1 MPRGIA
7 RIILG
12 LVALTSTTIGA
23 AAAADGGDV
32 VIGTWRNLHDTMHI
46 EIHHCGESMCGKV
59 VWAGDQAIADA
70 KRGGTHDLIG
80 TEIFRDFKRDAG
92 GNWRGRVFVPDLDKT
107 FSGTIVL
114 VDRNTLKGTG
124 CLVGRLLCKSKI
136 LVRIG

>member
-7 RIILG
+7 RIMLG

-23 AAAADGGDV
+23 AAGADDAA
-32 VIGTWRNLHDTMHI
+32 IGTWRNLHDTMHI

-59 VWAGDQAIADA
+59 VWAGEQAIADA
-70 KRGGTHDLIG
+70 KRGGTRDLIG
-80 TEIFRDFKRDAG
+80 TEIFRDFRRDAG
-92 GNWRGRVFVPDLDKT
+92 GNWQGKVFVPDLNKT

-114 VDRNTLKGTG
+114 VDRNTLKGSG
-124 CLVGRLLCKSKI
+124 CLVGHLLCKSKV